1 MSRMTIVLSAATF
14 LCTSQITIADESARS
29 LEGSGELLRGRLLA
43 VRLVRSWVGLVVRQ
57 SEIP

>member
-14 LCTSQITIADESARS
+14 LCSFQITLADESGAIT
-29 LEGSGELLRGRLLA
+29 GGVGELLRRRLLA